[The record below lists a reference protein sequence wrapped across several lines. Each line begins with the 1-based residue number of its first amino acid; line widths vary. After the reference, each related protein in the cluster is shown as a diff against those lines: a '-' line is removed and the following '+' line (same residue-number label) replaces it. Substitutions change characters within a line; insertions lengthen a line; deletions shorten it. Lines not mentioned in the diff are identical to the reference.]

1 MLKKAIILSVIG
13 VSMAQITIPAET
25 VNRELVKV
33 VDNTKRK
40 AYYLSCKA
48 QKQKDCHV
56 AAFNASI
63 VYKFVGE

>member
-1 MLKKAIILSVIG
+1 MLKQVIMLSVFG
-13 VSMAQITIPAET
+13 MSMTQAVIPAET
-25 VNRELVKV
+25 VNREFVKV

-56 AAFNASI
+56 KSFNASI

>member
-1 MLKKAIILSVIG
+1 MLKQAIMLSVFG
-13 VSMAQITIPAET
+13 MSMVQTVVPAET

-40 AYYLSCKA
+40 AHYLSCKA
-48 QKQKDCHV
+48 QKQKDCHMKS
-56 AAFNASI
+56 FNASI

>member
-1 MLKKAIILSVIG
+1 M
-13 VSMAQITIPAET
+13 SMTQTVIPAET

-40 AYYLSCKA
+40 AYYKSCKA

-63 VYKFVGE
+63 VYQFVGE

>member
-1 MLKKAIILSVIG
+1 MLKQAIMLSVFG
-13 VSMAQITIPAET
+13 MSMTQVAIPAET
-25 VNRELVKV
+25 VNREFVKV

-48 QKQKDCHV
+48 QKQKDCNMKS
-56 AAFNASI
+56 FNASI

>member
-1 MLKKAIILSVIG
+1 MMKQAIVLSVFCM
-13 VSMAQITIPAET
+13 STAQTAVPAET
-25 VNRELVKV
+25 VNREFVKV

-48 QKQKDCHV
+48 QKQKDCHMKS
-56 AAFNASI
+56 FNASI